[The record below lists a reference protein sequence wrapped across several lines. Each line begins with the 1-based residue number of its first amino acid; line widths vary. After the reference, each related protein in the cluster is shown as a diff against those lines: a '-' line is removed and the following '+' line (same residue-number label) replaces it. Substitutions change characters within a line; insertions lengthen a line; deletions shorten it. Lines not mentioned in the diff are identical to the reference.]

1 MQADSET
8 LQAYAG
14 YCPSCG
20 SKLSFDPPY
29 RDDKVESVQAICQ
42 SESCKRKWS
51 MIFDLDES
59 GTFGVMSFQ
68 CDNEDRII

>member
-1 MQADSET
+1 MTNSEE
-8 LQAYAG
+8 LQAYVS

-20 SKLSFDPPY
+20 NKLSFGIPH
-29 RDDKVESVQAICQ
+29 RNNHLESVQANCP
-42 SESCKRKWS
+42 SCKRQWS

-68 CDNEDRII
+68 CDNNDRIL